1 LKKKSRH
8 KKRTRRDS
16 PKFAL
21 YIFWISW
28 TWVLLFAVGELLEA
42 GRNGNYGARII
53 LCTVTLLALGCG
65 GFALESA
72 LNQVAVAKVRRSRVD
87 ERGAIN
93 PRRRKKATAKLVD
106 EPLAQEAKA
115 PVDNAEVKPV
125 EQEKRRR
132 LKGQRKNI
140 SAE

>member
-1 LKKKSRH
+1 LKQKSRY
-8 KKRTRRDS
+8 KKRANRDS
-16 PKFAL
+16 PKLAR

-28 TWVLLFAVGELLEA
+28 TWVVFFAVGELLEA
-42 GRNGNYGARII
+42 ARNGTYGAKII
-53 LCTVTLLALGCG
+53 SCTVTLLALGCG

-87 ERGAIN
+87 ERGVIN
-93 PRRRKKATAKLVD
+93 PPRRKKAEAKLVD

-115 PVDNAEVKPV
+115 PVDNAEVKSV
-125 EQEKRRR
+125 GQEKRRR